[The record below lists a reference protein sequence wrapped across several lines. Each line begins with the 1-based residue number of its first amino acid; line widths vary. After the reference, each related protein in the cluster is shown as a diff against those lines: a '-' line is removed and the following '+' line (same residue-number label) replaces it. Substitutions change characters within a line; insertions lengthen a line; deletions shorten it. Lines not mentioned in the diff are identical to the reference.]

1 MSKYTKISM
10 WYLVCILVGLGAGW
24 SEGASNWALVKT
36 GIISSSIVA
45 GIFLAMIIHG
55 RLEERKRG
63 RKGPD

>member
-1 MSKYTKISM
+1 M

-24 SEGASNWALVKT
+24 SEGASYWALVQT
-36 GIISSSIVA
+36 SIFSACIVA